1 MFAFVTIV
9 EPQID
14 SLNAAGKGALKSH
27 IFGAPKAGDRWNVP
41 VLCDAE
47 RRLSGF
53 QDGINCRAHCADTA
67 RHVLR
72 TRDAARRDVRVTG
85 RPHLLRYFGCA

>member
-14 SLNAAGKGALKSH
+14 SLNTARKGALKSY

-41 VLCDAE
+41 VLCSFFLPIFCF
-47 RRLSGF
+47 RRVR
-53 QDGINCRAHCADTA
+53 CRCLDVGRTA
-67 RHVLR
+67 LR
-72 TRDAARRDVRVTG
+72 NEKLVG
-85 RPHLLRYFGCA
+85 